1 MDYTLNSFRI
11 AITGNP
17 GVGKHTIAFGLQKF
31 LNDVKVIDINDL
43 VLRHQAFSQMSRTEI
58 DTRKIKPIINS
69 KLCESDRAVIV
80 GHLVPY
86 VLMKNW
92 IDFAIVL
99 RRSPYSI
106 LSILEKRNYTTE
118 KVRENVASEILG
130 IILYDSIKSF
140 GKDKIAEYDTTQRTP
155 AQVCKEIVSLL
166 RGRSSRRVG
175 VVDWLAL
182 ISERDDVQ
190 RFLEYT

>member
-1 MDYTLNSFRI
+1 MEYTLNSFRI

-69 KLCESDRAVIV
+69 KLCESDRVVIV
-80 GHLVPY
+80 GHLAPY

-155 AQVCKEIVSLL
+155 SQVCKEIVSLL